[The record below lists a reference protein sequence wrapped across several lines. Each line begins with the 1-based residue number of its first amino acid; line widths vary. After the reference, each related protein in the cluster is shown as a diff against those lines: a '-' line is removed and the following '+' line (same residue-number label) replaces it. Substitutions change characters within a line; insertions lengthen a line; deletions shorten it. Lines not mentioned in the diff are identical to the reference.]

1 MRAVV
6 TGGAGFIGSTLA
18 DALVGRG
25 DEVHVVDDLSSGR
38 REQVAAEAQLHV
50 LDIRAP
56 LADALAGARPEVVF
70 HLAAQI
76 DVRRSVA
83 DPVADAATN
92 VLGTLQ
98 VLELARAHEAQV
110 VFASTGGAIYG
121 ECERPATEA
130 AERRPVSPYG
140 TSKLAAE
147 EYLAAWNRLYGTRHV
162 ALRLGNVYG
171 PRQDPHGEAGVVA
184 IFLSRIRD
192 GEPATIFGD
201 GSQTRDYVFVQDV
214 VRAFV
219 AATGA
224 GGGVFNVGTGIET
237 SVRELWQGC
246 TEAAGVAAEAAHAEP
261 RLGEL
266 QRSSLDAGRAE
277 RTLGWRAEVDLPAGL
292 RRTWEWIREE

>member
-6 TGGAGFIGSTLA
+6 TGGAGFIGSTLVETLIA
-18 DALVGRG
+18 RG

-38 REQVAAEAQLHV
+38 REQVADTARLHV
-50 LDIRAP
+50 LDIRDP
-56 LADALAGARPEVVF
+56 LVDALAGARPEVVF

-83 DPVADAATN
+83 DPVDDAATN
-92 VLGTLQ
+92 VLGTLR
-98 VLELARAHEAQV
+98 VLELAREHDAQV

-147 EYLAAWNRLYGTRHV
+147 EYLAAWNRLYGTTHV

-192 GEPATIFGD
+192 GLPATIFGD
-201 GSQTRDYVFVQDV
+201 GSQTRDYVFVGDV

-219 AATGA
+219 AAVGA
-224 GGGVFNVGTGIET
+224 TGGVFNVGTGIET
-237 SVRELWQGC
+237 SVRELWHGC
-246 TEAAGVAAEAAHAEP
+246 TGAAGVAAEVAHDAP

-277 RTLGWRAEVDLPAGL
+277 RALGWRAEVALRDGL
-292 RRTWEWIREE
+292 LRTWEWIREE